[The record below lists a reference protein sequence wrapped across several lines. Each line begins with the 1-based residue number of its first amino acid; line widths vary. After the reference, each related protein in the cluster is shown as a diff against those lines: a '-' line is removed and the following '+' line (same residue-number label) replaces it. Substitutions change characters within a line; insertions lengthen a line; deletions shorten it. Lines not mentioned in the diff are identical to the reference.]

1 MFFLGVFQVG
11 SFNYIIVGE
20 HVVIQY
26 FQDPTFLR
34 LLDESGGVPRE
45 IREML
50 EQLTL
55 TYDPSSPCIEKGLA
69 AGFEYLAERF
79 EPIANNAL
87 VGLLPAVV
95 LGEALRL
102 SDKIPGSEVTYES
115 MQHVGVVWLVP
126 LENKLYHA
134 TMPLLFL
141 QAICQFSSNFKVVAI
156 LNTLANTDWRKF
168 ELLCA
173 HFSAYKMSCLSF
185 AGHSRV
191 AMSSFYGGGDMSPK

>member
-55 TYDPSSPCIEKGLA
+55 TYDPSSPCIEKGRA
-69 AGFEYLAERF
+69 AGVEYLAERF

-102 SDKIPGSEVTYES
+102 SDKIPR
-115 MQHVGVVWLVP
+115 
-126 LENKLYHA
+126 A
-134 TMPLLFL
+134 LLFYM
-141 QAICQFSSNFKVVAI
+141 K
-156 LNTLANTDWRKF
+156 
-168 ELLCA
+168 
-173 HFSAYKMSCLSF
+173 
-185 AGHSRV
+185 
-191 AMSSFYGGGDMSPK
+191 